1 MSDNDQTELDES
13 SPSGTKVNWNA
24 AITRAVN
31 AMNKYHYA
39 KDFGTS
45 DSVLS
50 VLRAEVEQALEAL
63 NIARSSKE
71 QDSYALE

>member
-1 MSDNDQTELDES
+1 MSDNDQTELDGS
-13 SPSGTKVNWNA
+13 SPSETKIDWSA

-31 AMNKYHYA
+31 AMDKYHYA

-45 DSVLS
+45 DAVLS
-50 VLRAEVEQALEAL
+50 VLRAEVEQALDAL
-63 NIARSSKE
+63 NIARSNKE

>member
-1 MSDNDQTELDES
+1 MSDNDQTELDGS
-13 SPSGTKVNWNA
+13 LPSRTKIDWNA

-31 AMNKYHYA
+31 AMDKYHYA

-45 DSVLS
+45 DAVLS

-71 QDSYALE
+71 